1 MISNLSN
8 LKTARKLTLLFAL
21 LAVTISWTGGL
32 QSQSDEYVTEALQSG
47 AIVYAT
53 ARGING
59 VVSVI
64 QGTEL
69 NPAVVTLAVG
79 EFLDPVNDLIERFSG
94 LLMLALGSLSLQ
106 KILLEIFGH
115 YGFSV
120 LMTSLFIL
128 LSLSATYARLAAWF
142 DPLLKLFL
150 VTIALHFM
158 VSAVV
163 MASSAVDQVFLQKAD
178 KERHANMTEL
188 HQELQTLSNA
198 RPGAPTQEQVAAATT
213 QLEALRDL
221 ETSQQQDIAKLRSEL
236 VRLDRELKGMR
247 SEVSMFCRLNP
258 ICDEGGSI
266 NAKKLE
272 IQAKQA
278 ELSAAESANAST
290 ATEIKELLAYLE
302 CAAKQQAGNACTF
315 WGQAYSLVSPTEWK
329 QRLSIADAQMNRY
342 ADNILTLLVSWL
354 AKTIVIPLFFLYS
367 LIHLY
372 KLVVKKLFAGD
383 DVRVERIKAELP
395 ET

>member
-59 VVSVI
+59 VVSFM

-69 NPAVVTLAVG
+69 NPAFITFAVG

-188 HQELQTLSNA
+188 HQELQTLSKA
-198 RPGAPTQEQVAAATT
+198 RQGAPTKAEVAAARA
-213 QLEALRDL
+213 QLQALRDL
-221 ETSQQQDIAKLRSEL
+221 ESDQQQQIDKLR
-236 VRLDRELKGMR
+236 RELASLERELEGMR
-247 SEVSMFCRLNP
+247 SEVSMLCRLNP
-258 ICDEGGSI
+258 MCDEGESI

-272 IQAKQA
+272 TLEKQA
-278 ELSAAESANAST
+278 ELSVAESANELT
-290 ATEIKELLAYLE
+290 AAQIKELLAYLQ

-329 QRLSIADAQMNRY
+329 QRLSIVDAQMNRY

-372 KLVVKKLFAGD
+372 KLVLKKLFAGGD
-383 DVRVERIKAELP
+383 RADLA
-395 ET
+395 

>member
-1 MISNLSN
+1 MISNLYN
-8 LKTARKLTLLFAL
+8 LKLGRKLTLLFAL
-21 LAVTISWTGGL
+21 FAVTISWTGGL

-59 VVSVI
+59 VVSFM

-69 NPAVVTLAVG
+69 NPAFITFAVG

-188 HQELQTLSNA
+188 HQELQTLSKA
-198 RPGAPTQEQVAAATT
+198 RPGAPTKAEVAAATA
-213 QLEALRDL
+213 QLAALRDL
-221 ETSQQQDIAKLRSEL
+221 ESDQQQQIDKLR
-236 VRLDRELKGMR
+236 RELASLERELEGMR
-247 SEVSMFCRLNP
+247 SEVSMLCRLNP
-258 ICDEGGSI
+258 MCDEGESI

-272 IQAKQA
+272 ILAKQA
-278 ELSAAESANAST
+278 ELGVAESANELT
-290 ATEIKELLAYLE
+290 AAQIKELLAYLA

-315 WGQAYSLVSPTEWK
+315 WGQAYSLVSPSEWK
-329 QRLSIADAQMNRY
+329 QRLSVVDSQMNRY

-372 KLVVKKLFAGD
+372 KLMLKKLFAGED
-383 DVRVERIKAELP
+383 GADLA
-395 ET
+395 

>member
-1 MISNLSN
+1 MISNLYN
-8 LKTARKLTLLFAL
+8 LKLGRKLTLLFAL
-21 LAVTISWTGGL
+21 FAVTISWTGGL

-59 VVSVI
+59 VVSFI

-69 NPAVVTLAVG
+69 NPAFVTFAVG

-188 HQELQTLSNA
+188 HQELQTLGKA
-198 RPGAPTQEQVAAATT
+198 RPGAPTKAEVAAARA
-213 QLEALRDL
+213 QLQALRAV
-221 ETSQQQDIAKLRSEL
+221 ESGQQQQQIDKLR
-236 VRLDRELKGMR
+236 RELASLERELEGMR
-247 SEVSMFCRLNP
+247 SEVSMLCRLNP
-258 ICDEGGSI
+258 MCDEGESI

-272 IQAKQA
+272 TLEKQA
-278 ELSAAESANAST
+278 ELSVAESANELT
-290 ATEIKELLAYLE
+290 AAQIKELLAYLA

-329 QRLSIADAQMNRY
+329 QRLSIVDAQMNRY

-372 KLVVKKLFAGD
+372 KLVLKKLFAGED
-383 DVRVERIKAELP
+383 GADLA
-395 ET
+395 

>member
-1 MISNLSN
+1 
-8 LKTARKLTLLFAL
+8 
-21 LAVTISWTGGL
+21 
-32 QSQSDEYVTEALQSG
+32 
-47 AIVYAT
+47 
-53 ARGING
+53 
-59 VVSVI
+59 
-64 QGTEL
+64 
-69 NPAVVTLAVG
+69 
-79 EFLDPVNDLIERFSG
+79 
-94 LLMLALGSLSLQ
+94 MLALGSLSLQ

-120 LMTSLFIL
+120 LMTSLLIL
-128 LSLSATYARLAAWF
+128 LSLSATYARLATWF

-188 HQELQTLSNA
+188 HQELQTLSKA
-198 RPGAPTQEQVAAATT
+198 RPGAPTKAEVAAARA
-213 QLEALRDL
+213 QLQALRDL
-221 ETSQQQDIAKLRSEL
+221 ESDQQQQIDKLR
-236 VRLDRELKGMR
+236 RELASLERELEGMR
-247 SEVSMFCRLNP
+247 SEVSMLCRLNP
-258 ICDEGGSI
+258 MCDEGESI

-272 IQAKQA
+272 TLEQQA
-278 ELSAAESANAST
+278 ELSVAESANELTT
-290 ATEIKELLAYLE
+290 AQINELLAYLE

-315 WGQAYSLVSPTEWK
+315 WGQAYSLVSPAAWK
-329 QRLSIADAQMNRY
+329 QRLSVVDAQMNRY

-372 KLVVKKLFAGD
+372 KLALRKLFAIENGAD
-383 DVRVERIKAELP
+383 PA
-395 ET
+395 

>member
-8 LKTARKLTLLFAL
+8 LKTVRKLTLLFAL

-59 VVSVI
+59 VVSFM

-69 NPAVVTLAVG
+69 SPAFLTFAVG

-128 LSLSATYARLAAWF
+128 LSLSATYARFAAWF

-150 VTIALHFM
+150 VTLALHFM

-163 MASSAVDQVFLQKAD
+163 MASAAVDQVFLQKAD

-188 HQELQTLSNA
+188 HQELQTLSKA
-198 RPGAPTQEQVAAATT
+198 RPGAPAKAEVAAATA
-213 QLEALRDL
+213 QLAALRDL
-221 ETSQQQDIAKLRSEL
+221 ESDQQQEIEKLR
-236 VRLDRELKGMR
+236 RELANLKRELAGMR
-247 SEVSMFCRLNP
+247 SEVSMLCRLNP
-258 ICDEGGSI
+258 MCDEGESI
-266 NAKKLE
+266 NAKKRETLE
-272 IQAKQA
+272 KQA
-278 ELSAAESANAST
+278 ELGFAESANELT
-290 ATEIKELLAYLE
+290 AAQIKELLAYLG

-329 QRLSIADAQMNRY
+329 QRLSIVDAKMNRY
-342 ADNILTLLVSWL
+342 ADNIITLLVSWL
-354 AKTIVIPLFFLYS
+354 AKAIVIPLFFLYS

-372 KLVVKKLFAGD
+372 KLVLRKLFAGD